1 MEDFARNLFYTLV
14 QIFTTSSGPLVS
26 MPQAAQA
33 EAQLGSKFRWG
44 SVVDLKVIHRGGAS
58 VMLSNSNTVCEQI
71 PENRSIGIWTSYGS
85 KNIVNWL
92 HAC

>member
-1 MEDFARNLFYTLV
+1 M

-26 MPQAAQA
+26 MSQAAQA
-33 EAQLGSKFRWG
+33 EAQLGSKFGWG
-44 SVVDLKVIHRGGAS
+44 SVEDLKVIHRGGA

-92 HAC
+92 DAR

>member
-1 MEDFARNLFYTLV
+1 M
-14 QIFTTSSGPLVS
+14 S
-26 MPQAAQA
+26 QAAQA
-33 EAQLGSKFRWG
+33 EAQLGSKFGWG
-44 SVVDLKVIHRGGAS
+44 IVEDLKVIHRGGA

-92 HAC
+92 HIC